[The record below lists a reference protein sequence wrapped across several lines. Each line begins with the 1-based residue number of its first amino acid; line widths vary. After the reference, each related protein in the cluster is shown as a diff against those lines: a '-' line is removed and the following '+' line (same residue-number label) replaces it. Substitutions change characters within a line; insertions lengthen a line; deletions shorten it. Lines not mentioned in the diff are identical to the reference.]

1 MSERKVGESFVKL
14 FNKAEGKR
22 IIIATFASNVHRVQQ
37 IINNAVD
44 TWQKSG
50 CVRQKYGECY
60 LKGHRAWLS

>member
-37 IINNAVD
+37 IINNAD
-44 TWQKSG
+44 RKS
-50 CVRQKYGECY
+50 VV
-60 LKGHRAWLS
+60 